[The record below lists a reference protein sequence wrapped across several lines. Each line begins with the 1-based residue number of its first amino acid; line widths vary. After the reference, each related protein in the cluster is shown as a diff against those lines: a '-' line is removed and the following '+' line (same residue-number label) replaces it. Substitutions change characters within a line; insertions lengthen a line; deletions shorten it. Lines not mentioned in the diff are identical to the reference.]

1 MLNQAFL
8 KQIAA
13 AVIAGLVVHQ
23 VVNRSNKAAN

>member
-1 MLNQAFL
+1 MLNKAFL

-23 VVNRSNKAAN
+23 VIAKSNKAVN